1 VFNAIYDAVG
11 VRLFD
16 MPATPEKVLWA
27 LREKTAGASVGTSD
41 AASQEGAR

>member
-1 VFNAIYDAVG
+1 

-27 LREKTAGASVGTSD
+27 LREQAATASAGN
-41 AASQEGAR
+41 